1 MSRAFR
7 LSAVLLAVALLAAPG
22 MALAKAGGGA
32 SMGSRGGMTFSA
44 PPSTS
49 VAPGGGQ
56 SFGRTLT
63 PQSPS
68 PGYGSAAPGYAP
80 RPMFGGGGFGSG
92 LLGGLIGAG
101 IGGMLFGRGFFGGG
115 LGLGGMFGLLLQI
128 VLVVFVVRWL
138 LRRFMGGG
146 QPMFAGGG
154 MMGGL
159 GGLGAPMGG
168 GVSTGPAPGAVRPGF
183 PPLPIATADYQEFEQ
198 TLKNIQAAWSA
209 QDINGLRQ
217 LATPEM
223 VSYFAEQ
230 LSQLVS
236 RGVRNVV
243 TDVRLDRG
251 DMAEAWRETG
261 RDYATVAMQFSMLD
275 ATYDQ
280 AGRVVDG
287 SPTERT
293 TTTELWTFLRAPGG
307 RWLLS
312 AIQQAR

>member
-7 LSAVLLAVALLAAPG
+7 LSALLLVVALLAAPG
-22 MALAKAGGGA
+22 LALAKAGGGA

-49 VAPGGGQ
+49 VAPYGGQ
-56 SFGRTLT
+56 GIGRTLT
-63 PQSPS
+63 PQAPS
-68 PGYGSAAPGYAP
+68 PGYGGGMGYAP
-80 RPMFGGGGFGSG
+80 RPMFGGGGFGRG

-128 VLVVFVVRWL
+128 ALLVFAVRWL
-138 LRRFMGGG
+138 FRTFMGGG
-146 QPMFAGGG
+146 QALFA
-154 MMGGL
+154 GGL
-159 GGLGAPMGG
+159 GGLGMGG
-168 GVSTGPAPGAVRPGF
+168 AQGGAGLSRGPVPGGARPGF
-183 PPLPIATADYQEFEQ
+183 PPLPLTTGDYQEFEQ
-198 TLKNIQAAWSA
+198 TLKDIQAAWSA
-209 QDINGLRQ
+209 QDINELRH

-230 LSQLVS
+230 LAEMAS

-251 DMAEAWRETG
+251 DLSEAWRESG

-275 ATYDQ
+275 ITYDQ
-280 AGRVVDG
+280 ANRVVDG
-287 SPTERT
+287 SPTEHST
-293 TTTELWTFLRAPGG
+293 TAELWTFLRAPGG